1 MTDESGARRVV
12 ALMGR
17 RDSPTDAVE
26 DYCTWLG
33 RALQAH
39 GWALEPVRAPW
50 AESGWL
56 GSLRWLRQQ
65 TAKWREGWVLVQYT
79 ALSWSRRGFPL
90 GLLAVLWSLRGC
102 QPRCAVV
109 FHDAEPYPGT
119 RFVDRVR
126 RAVQRRVMRLAYR
139 WSASA
144 ILNVPV
150 ERISWLPAHPGKA
163 QFIPVGSNIPVPEN
177 GRARRVAEPDEKI
190 VAVFGITRGSHGV
203 VEIAAITEAL
213 RTAREASQRLKLVA
227 FGRGTREAEHTLRR
241 ALDGLGVEVSVLG
254 LLPAAELGCVL
265 SSADVQLEVRGGV
278 SSRRSSVMAAI
289 ACGVPVVGYRG
300 NDTDPNIAR
309 AGVHLVADSDVP
321 ALGRALREVLGNAR
335 LREELRERN
344 RLAQQNVFAWERI
357 ADQFLKGVI
366 GMEK

>member
-1 MTDESGARRVV
+1 MAESSAKRVI

-33 RALQAH
+33 RALEAH
-39 GWALEPVRAPW
+39 GWALEAVRLPW
-50 AESGWL
+50 DERGWL
-56 GSLRWLRQQ
+56 ASLRQLRQQ
-65 TAKWREGWVLVQYT
+65 RAGWRGSWVLAQYT
-79 ALSWSRRGFPL
+79 ALGWSRRGFPM
-90 GLLAVLWSLRGC
+90 GFLAVLWTLRTC
-102 QPRCAVV
+102 RPRCAVV

-139 WSASA
+139 WAASA
-144 ILNVPV
+144 ILTVPG
-150 ERISWLPAHPGKA
+150 ERISWLPARPAKA

-177 GRARRVAEPDEKI
+177 GRAQRAAEPDEKI
-190 VAVFGITRGSHGV
+190 VAVFGITPGWHGV

-227 FGRGTREAEHTLRR
+227 FGRGTREAEDALRR

-265 SSADVQLEVRGGV
+265 SSADVQLEVRGRV
-278 SSRRSSVMAAI
+278 SSRRSSVIAAI

-300 NDTDPNIAR
+300 SDTDPNLAQ

-321 ALGRALREVLGNAR
+321 ALGRALREVLGNAC

-357 ADQFLKGVI
+357 ANQFLKCVI
-366 GMEK
+366 GTEK